1 MMLLILTD
9 DTTEVIER
17 SIVCPITKA
26 EFINLQQAPT
36 SINTY
41 HDKQKFLYYTG
52 FYMKVLRYTMVN
64 DVCM

>member
-36 SINTY
+36 SINSLCANGAVE
-41 HDKQKFLYYTG
+41 H
-52 FYMKVLRYTMVN
+52 R
-64 DVCM
+64 

>member
-9 DTTEVIER
+9 DTKEVIEQP
-17 SIVCPITKA
+17 IVCPITKA

-41 HDKQKFLYYTG
+41 HDNDKQKFLYYTG
-52 FYMKVLRYTMVN
+52 FYMKVLR
-64 DVCM
+64 